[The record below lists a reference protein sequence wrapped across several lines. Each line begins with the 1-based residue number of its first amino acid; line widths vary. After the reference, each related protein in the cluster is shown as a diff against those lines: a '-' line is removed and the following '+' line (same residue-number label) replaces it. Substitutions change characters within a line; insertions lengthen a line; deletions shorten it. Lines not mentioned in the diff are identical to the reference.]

1 VTSASTRHRPTGRAA
16 LAAVLG
22 AALLAGGAGL
32 ATQVDP
38 SDQGAAVALAP
49 RDEAPAPTQ
58 QPSPAEP
65 VSVPVDAG
73 SGVAGPVRDVVTP
86 PPPPAPEPAPVAE
99 RVSRSGDRGA
109 SSGGSGGS
117 DAGSDGGSDA
127 GSGGDE
133 APAPPVPAGGSPE
146 VVALVNSERAAAGCG
161 PVTSNGALDAAAQGH
176 SADMAANDYF
186 SHTSLD
192 GRSFGDRIR
201 AAGYSGGSIAE
212 NIAAGQGSA
221 SSVMASWMESPGHRA
236 NILDCSF
243 RHIGVGVARGGSYGT
258 YWTQTFGG

>member
-1 VTSASTRHRPTGRAA
+1 MTPPSTRHRPTGRAV

-38 SDQGAAVALAP
+38 SDQGAAVAPAP
-49 RDEAPAPTQ
+49 RDEAPAPTHE
-58 QPSPAEP
+58 PSPAEP
-65 VSVPVDAG
+65 VSVPADPAAA
-73 SGVAGPVRDVVTP
+73 VAGPVRDVVTP

-99 RVSRSGDRGA
+99 RVSRSGERGA

-117 DAGSDGGSDA
+117 DAGPSG
-127 GSGGDE
+127 GSGGGE
-133 APAPPVPAGGSPE
+133 APAPPVPAGGSSE
-146 VVALVNSERAAAGCG
+146 VVALVNAERAAAGCG
-161 PVTSNGALDAAAQGH
+161 PVTSDGALDAAARGH

-186 SHTSLD
+186 SHTGLD

-201 AAGYSGGSIAE
+201 AAGYPGGSIAE

-221 SSVMASWMESPGHRA
+221 SSAMASWMESSGHRA
-236 NILDCSF
+236 NILNCSF